1 MIEQRTDINH
11 KTVKSFLRANRLL
24 KAAASRCAE
33 SFGLHRSQ
41 HRMLMLICRNGGGVS
56 QKQLAE
62 AMDVSPAAITVMLN
76 KLQESGYIT
85 RVSSKTDSRVNLIS
99 PTEKALEIQTA
110 SQQYFE
116 ELDSTL
122 LKGFEEQELLVLIN
136 AFERMQK
143 NFSKTDT
150 EE

>member
-1 MIEQRTDINH
+1 MIEQRTDLKH
-11 KTVKSFLRANRLL
+11 VTVKNFLRANRLL
-24 KAAASRCAE
+24 RAAASRCAE

-41 HRMLMLICRNGGGVS
+41 HRMLMLICTNGGGVS

-85 RVSSKTDSRVNLIS
+85 RIASKADSRVNLIS
-99 PTEKALEIQTA
+99 PTEKALEIQTV

-122 LKGFEEQELLVLIN
+122 FKGFDDRELLMLID
-136 AFERMQK
+136 AFERMQN
-143 NFSKTDT
+143 NFNDSSV
-150 EE
+150 EG